1 MTNID
6 VKELENIKENLNSLG
21 TEDFA
26 YIDENGS
33 AKYVVM
39 PVELFDKYED
49 YRSLIEGR
57 GEVSGP
63 QIRVLGDK
71 IDGLTYDEYEAI
83 KRQILELFEK
93 SFKPKADKLN

>member
-6 VKELENIKENLNSLG
+6 VKELDNIKENLNSLANDDFMYVD
-21 TEDFA
+21 ED
-26 YIDENGS
+26 GR
-33 AKYVVM
+33 AKYVIM

-49 YRSLIEGR
+49 YRSLIEG
-57 GEVSGP
+57 GANGP

-71 IDGLTYDEYEAI
+71 IDGLTYEEYETI